1 MPVGASLLP
10 LRLNLAVRF
19 GNVGLF
25 MTLTEKILARAAGK
39 ARVQAGENVWVRADI
54 LMTHDVCGP
63 GTIGVFKR
71 EFGPNARVWDPNR
84 IVIIPDH
91 YIFTADSKSNR
102 NVDIL
107 REFVKE
113 QGIRY
118 FYDVIDDPNGHW
130 VFDPA
135 KGHLKRQYGSRYA
148 GVCHTALPQKGHTR
162 PGEVLF
168 GTDSH
173 TCMAGAFNEFATGIG
188 NTDAGFV
195 MGTGK
200 LLLKVPETMHF
211 RLEGRLSPGVMA
223 KDVILHIIGEIGFD
237 GATYR
242 AMQFDGE
249 GARALSMD
257 DRMTIANMAIEA
269 GGKNGI
275 FEFDEKTREYVE
287 YRTRL
292 NGTQTTYEPVERDR
306 DEKFIYELVVDLS
319 KLEPIVACHPDPAQ
333 RRLAKELGHIRL
345 DRAYIGSC
353 TGGKTSDFLAFAQV
367 LRGRRVS
374 IDTFGVPATPEIVH
388 ELQTTRWDGKS
399 VWDILVEAGV
409 QMTENASCAA
419 CLGGPVDTF
428 GRLNTP
434 MKCISATNRN
444 FPGRMGHR
452 ESQVFLASPM
462 TVAASAITG
471 RITDPR
477 EFLS

>member
-1 MPVGASLLP
+1 
-10 LRLNLAVRF
+10 
-19 GNVGLF
+19 
-25 MTLTEKILARAAGK
+25 MTLTEKLLARASGK
-39 ARVQAGENVWVRADI
+39 SAVSAGENIWVKTDT

-71 EFGPNARVWDPNR
+71 EFGADAKVWDAER
-84 IVIIPDH
+84 VVIIPDH

-107 REFVKE
+107 RDFVRE
-113 QGIRY
+113 QGIKY
-118 FYDVIDDPNGHW
+118 FYDVIDDPNGTW
-130 VFDPA
+130 VFDA
-135 KGHLKRQYGSRYA
+135 TKGNLQRQYGSNYA

-173 TCMAGAFNEFATGIG
+173 TCMAGAFNQFATGIG

-195 MGTGK
+195 LGTGK
-200 LLLKVPETMHF
+200 LLIKVPETMHF
-211 RLEGRLSPGVMA
+211 RLIGALQPGVMA
-223 KDVILHIIGEIGFD
+223 KDIILHIIGEIGFD

-249 GARALSMD
+249 GAFNLSMD

-275 FEFDEKTREYVE
+275 FEFDEKTREFVDH
-287 YRTRL
+287 RCRM
-292 NGTQTTYEPVERDR
+292 NGTRTNYEPVEKDS
-306 DEKFIYELVVDLS
+306 DEKFVYDSIVDLS
-319 KLEPIVACHPDPAQ
+319 KLEPTVACHPDPGN
-333 RRLAKELGHIRL
+333 RKLAREMRDLKL

-353 TGGKTSDFLAFAQV
+353 TGGKTSDFLDFARV
-367 LRGRRVS
+367 IKGRTVK
-374 IDTFGVPATPEIVH
+374 IDTFGVPATPEIVQDLKT
-388 ELQTTRWDGKS
+388 EKWDDQS
-399 VWDILVEAGV
+399 VWDILVNAGV
-409 QMTENASCAA
+409 KLTENAGCAA

-428 GRLNTP
+428 GRMNTP

-444 FPGRMGHR
+444 FPGRMGHK

-462 TVAASAITG
+462 TVAASALTG
-471 RITDPR
+471 YVTDPR
-477 EFLS
+477 DVL

>member
-1 MPVGASLLP
+1 
-10 LRLNLAVRF
+10 
-19 GNVGLF
+19 

-39 ARVQAGENVWVRADI
+39 SSVQAGDNIWVNADV

-71 EFGPNARVWDPNR
+71 EFGKDAKVWDR
-84 IVIIPDH
+84 SKVIIIPDH

-107 REFVKE
+107 RDFVKE
-113 QGIRY
+113 QGITY

-130 VFDPA
+130 VFDPG
-135 KGHLKRQYGSRYA
+135 KGVLNRQYGSNYA

-162 PGEVLF
+162 PGEILF

-200 LLLKVPETMHF
+200 LLIKVPETMHF
-211 RLEGRLSPGVMA
+211 RLEGKMQFGVMA
-223 KDVILHIIGEIGFD
+223 KDIILHCIGEIGFD

-242 AMQFDGE
+242 AMQFDGP
-249 GARALSMD
+249 GVASLTMD

-275 FEFDEKTREYVE
+275 FEFDAQTQKYVDD
-287 YRTRL
+287 RCKL
-292 NGTQTTYEPVERDR
+292 NGTKASYQPVERDKN
-306 DEKFIYELVVDLS
+306 EKFVYDLVVDLS
-319 KLEPIVACHPDPAQ
+319 KLEPTVACHPDPGQ
-333 RRLAKELGHIRL
+333 RKLAKELGTVKL

-353 TGGKTSDFLAFAQV
+353 TGGKTSDFLEFARV
-367 LRGRRVS
+367 LRGKRVA

-388 ELQTTRWDGKS
+388 DLQTARWDDKT
-399 VWDILVEAGV
+399 VWQVLVDAGV
-409 QMTENASCAA
+409 QMTENAGCAA

-428 GRLNTP
+428 GRMNSP

-444 FPGRMGHR
+444 FPGRMGHK
-452 ESQVFLASPM
+452 ESQVFLASPA

-471 RITDPR
+471 KITDPR
-477 EFLS
+477 EYLPN